1 MASLT
6 PSCRH
11 SLQRAYGCR
20 LGGARR
26 RPALRRIPALHRSH
40 PFWMDR
46 RSRHLTLVRHGGPSG
61 PCLGVNPGLLEEDQP
76 AHREIP
82 ARLSFQPTHPQRDG
96 CDPAY
101 RLGLAIFLVAT
112 AAMTLVFALAVVG
125 HGKPHDPDRDEN
137 GDRDQAQRGLP
148 STITGDPGDRISPE
162 SPTKAIL
169 VSSCFSRS
177 RPRLRSRSERPR
189 WRDRPPAPGYW
200 QVG

>member
-1 MASLT
+1 MAWLT

-40 PFWMDR
+40 PFWMDCR
-46 RSRHLTLVRHGGPSG
+46 RRHLTLVRHGGPSW
-61 PCLGVNPGLLEEDQP
+61 PCLGSGPPEVRARPGSWSAHVNPGLLEEDQP
-76 AHREIP
+76 AHRETP
-82 ARLSFQPTHPQRDG
+82 ARLSSQPTNPQRDG

-112 AAMTLVFALAVVG
+112 AAMTLVFTLAVVG
-125 HGKPHDPDRDEN
+125 PGKPHDPDRDEN
-137 GDRDQAQRGLP
+137 GRRDQAQKGLP

-162 SPTKAIL
+162 SPTKAI
-169 VSSCFSRS
+169 
-177 RPRLRSRSERPR
+177 
-189 WRDRPPAPGYW
+189 
-200 QVG
+200 VG

>member
-20 LGGARR
+20 LGGASRR
-26 RPALRRIPALHRSH
+26 RALRRITALHRSP

-61 PCLGVNPGLLEEDQP
+61 PCLGGNPGLLEEDQP

-112 AAMTLVFALAVVG
+112 AALTLVF
-125 HGKPHDPDRDEN
+125 
-137 GDRDQAQRGLP
+137 
-148 STITGDPGDRISPE
+148 SP
-162 SPTKAIL
+162 
-169 VSSCFSRS
+169 
-177 RPRLRSRSERPR
+177 
-189 WRDRPPAPGYW
+189 
-200 QVG
+200 